1 MPIKF
6 NYFILFLIITLSQ
19 TINAQ
24 NLEDLKRYVN
34 ESYIGTARYN
44 SMGGAFGALGGDF
57 SSINNNPASAAVF
70 NYSQIGLSLDYEN
83 EENFSNYKNSIINE
97 SLSDFNINQFG
108 MIFVLKKE
116 NSSNNWSR
124 LNFAFNYQLNNT
136 FKDEIVVYSNN
147 NNKGIDD
154 YFLYFA
160 EGLETKNIQLNDNES
175 ISDLYRFLGNS
186 SNLGYG
192 AQQAFLGY
200 QAYVINPLYDNENN
214 TNYFS
219 NAIYTNGLNQEYY
232 ITSNGENKKN
242 TYNIS
247 GVYMNNIFIGLNI
260 NSYKL
265 RYSEKKDFYENNYDS
280 SSSIQNIQFKNELTT
295 YGKGTSIQIGLITK
309 LKNNLRIGFNYHSP
323 IWYRFFEES
332 TQFIISSHYIGDD
345 FFENT
350 IDPNTINVYPK
361 YRLVIP
367 SKISGSLAYVFE
379 KKALLSFEYIS
390 TDISSAYFE
399 DDQVASFTELNNE
412 IRSDLKSKN
421 IIKIGGEYKLQG
433 FNLRAGYI
441 NDSSYNS
448 TYDTSMDIISLGL
461 GIDFGYSLLDLS
473 IQKTH
478 LKDSRRLF
486 NSGFNDLYDLKR
498 DIINITATYIIKL

>member
-160 EGLETKNIQLNDNES
+160 SQVT
-175 ISDLYRFLGNS
+175 
-186 SNLGYG
+186 
-192 AQQAFLGY
+192 
-200 QAYVINPLYDNENN
+200 
-214 TNYFS
+214 
-219 NAIYTNGLNQEYY
+219 
-232 ITSNGENKKN
+232 
-242 TYNIS
+242 
-247 GVYMNNIFIGLNI
+247 FI
-260 NSYKL
+260 
-265 RYSEKKDFYENNYDS
+265 
-280 SSSIQNIQFKNELTT
+280 
-295 YGKGTSIQIGLITK
+295 
-309 LKNNLRIGFNYHSP
+309 
-323 IWYRFFEES
+323 
-332 TQFIISSHYIGDD
+332 
-345 FFENT
+345 
-350 IDPNTINVYPK
+350 
-361 YRLVIP
+361 
-367 SKISGSLAYVFE
+367 
-379 KKALLSFEYIS
+379 EYIRR
-390 TDISSAYFE
+390 T
-399 DDQVASFTELNNE
+399 
-412 IRSDLKSKN
+412 IR
-421 IIKIGGEYKLQG
+421 
-433 FNLRAGYI
+433 F
-441 NDSSYNS
+441 
-448 TYDTSMDIISLGL
+448 M
-461 GIDFGYSLLDLS
+461 F
-473 IQKTH
+473 KT
-478 LKDSRRLF
+478 
-486 NSGFNDLYDLKR
+486 
-498 DIINITATYIIKL
+498 

>member
-200 QAYVINPLYDNENN
+200 QAYVINPLYDN
-214 TNYFS
+214 
-219 NAIYTNGLNQEYY
+219 A
-232 ITSNGENKKN
+232 
-242 TYNIS
+242 
-247 GVYMNNIFIGLNI
+247 
-260 NSYKL
+260 
-265 RYSEKKDFYENNYDS
+265 
-280 SSSIQNIQFKNELTT
+280 
-295 YGKGTSIQIGLITK
+295 
-309 LKNNLRIGFNYHSP
+309 
-323 IWYRFFEES
+323 
-332 TQFIISSHYIGDD
+332 
-345 FFENT
+345 
-350 IDPNTINVYPK
+350 
-361 YRLVIP
+361 
-367 SKISGSLAYVFE
+367 A
-379 KKALLSFEYIS
+379 
-390 TDISSAYFE
+390 
-399 DDQVASFTELNNE
+399 
-412 IRSDLKSKN
+412 
-421 IIKIGGEYKLQG
+421 
-433 FNLRAGYI
+433 
-441 NDSSYNS
+441 
-448 TYDTSMDIISLGL
+448 
-461 GIDFGYSLLDLS
+461 
-473 IQKTH
+473 
-478 LKDSRRLF
+478 
-486 NSGFNDLYDLKR
+486 
-498 DIINITATYIIKL
+498 